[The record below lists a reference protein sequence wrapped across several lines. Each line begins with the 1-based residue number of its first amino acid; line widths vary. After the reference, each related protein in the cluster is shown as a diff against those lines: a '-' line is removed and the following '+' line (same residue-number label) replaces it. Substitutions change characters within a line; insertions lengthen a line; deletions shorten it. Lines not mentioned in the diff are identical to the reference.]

1 MFKKK
6 IFVILILIFLQGCG
20 FRPIYSSNQM
30 IKIYI
35 EEIQFDG
42 DWELNNF
49 IQASLNRYNLKNIQE
64 QTNNKDSEYQKYK
77 IIVKTNYIKSSLT
90 KDSTGKPTKYVFDIN
105 ANFNLISKDI
115 NKNYVY
121 NEKFNMTNFE
131 DELLEKNYERSN
143 KQNIANLI
151 VNKFIIQY
159 SHIK

>member
-1 MFKKK
+1 MLKKK
-6 IFVILILIFLQGCG
+6 IFIILILIFLQGCG
-20 FRPIYSSNQM
+20 FRPLYSSNQM

-35 EEIQFDG
+35 EEINFDG

-49 IQASLNRYNLKNIQE
+49 IQTSLNRYNLKNTNE
-64 QTNNKDSEYQKYK
+64 QFNDKNTEYQKYK
-77 IIVKTNYIKSSLT
+77 IIVKTNYTKNSLT
-90 KDSTGKPTKYVFDIN
+90 KDSTGKPTKYIFDIN
-105 ANFNLISKDI
+105 AEINLISKDQ
-115 NKNYVY
+115 NKNYIY

-159 SHIK
+159 SNAR